1 MAWCLHIDQD
11 VFWRKHILPT
21 RNALRRLVDGSGG
34 GFLDQ
39 VDLRSGHGR
48 GGDEGAVLGTDHG
61 QVALSTIGTVLSG
74 LEFALEA
81 THLGDALLRALFLF
95 NQLALVGGNLLV
107 GLLQGVLEQLN
118 VLLVLLDLDV
128 HLLDGAFLLAQDL
141 DGLRVSIP
149 LAFQLGFDV
158 AQAGLQLA
166 DDATASGNGVDLNLL
181 KTN

>member
-1 MAWCLHIDQD
+1 MKDLLVRFWPSRVSFWSFRMAWCLHIDQD

-81 THLGDALLRALFLF
+81 THLGDALLRALFLRM
-95 NQLALVGGNLLV
+95 GEDNLFTHNFFGILRLYCYKPV
-107 GLLQGVLEQLN
+107 QPA
-118 VLLVLLDLDV
+118 
-128 HLLDGAFLLAQDL
+128 GACRRQ
-141 DGLRVSIP
+141 S
-149 LAFQLGFDV
+149 
-158 AQAGLQLA
+158 
-166 DDATASGNGVDLNLL
+166 SGWPSPGRPGAAECSSGPPRSGC
-181 KTN
+181 TPP

>member
-1 MAWCLHIDQD
+1 MRFLKTHPCL
-11 VFWRKHILPT
+11 
-21 RNALRRLVDGSGG
+21 RLVDGSGG

-39 VDLRSGHGR
+39 VDLRSGHSR

-61 QVALSTIGTVLSG
+61 QVALSHIGAVFGG

-81 THLGDALLRALFLF
+81 AHFGDALLRALFLF

-107 GLLQGVLEQLN
+107 GLLQGVLQQLN

-128 HLLDGAFLLAQDL
+128 HFLDGAFLLAQDL
-141 DGLRVSIP
+141 DGLGVSHP
-149 LAFQLGFDV
+149 LALQFGLDV
-158 AQAGLQLA
+158 TQASLQLA

>member
-1 MAWCLHIDQD
+1 MKDLLVRFWPSRVSFWSFPDGL
-11 VFWRKHILPT
+11 VFAYRSGRVLERAHPSHT
-21 RNALRRLVDGSGG
+21 PYALRRLVDGSGG

-61 QVALSTIGTVLSG
+61 QVALGTIGTVLGG

-107 GLLQGVLEQLN
+107 GLLDRKSV
-118 VLLVLLDLDV
+118 V
-128 HLLDGAFLLAQDL
+128 
-141 DGLRVSIP
+141 
-149 LAFQLGFDV
+149 
-158 AQAGLQLA
+158 
-166 DDATASGNGVDLNLL
+166 
-181 KTN
+181 